1 MYAYVKLIELL
12 YHVSEM
18 MKWQNTSCLNVW
30 CWEKF
35 WIEKK
40 NDDLQDR
47 ICNIDEECETVPV
60 YQTYKKQ

>member
-1 MYAYVKLIELL
+1 MYAYVKLIELQ

-30 CWEKF
+30 CWEKV

-40 NDDLQDR
+40 YDDLQDR
-47 ICNIDEECETVPV
+47 LCNIDEECETVPV
-60 YQTYKKQ
+60 YQTYKIQ